1 MTTNLKLNTKFF
13 FTGEELSETE
23 LTQLLDL
30 AIELKKNPIQS
41 TLKNKTIAIVFEKP
55 SLRTR
60 VSFAVGIQQLGGQV
74 IEITSAQRKKEEP
87 QDTIR
92 VLQGYVNGVMLR
104 THEHEILETM
114 AEYSKIPIINGLSDL
129 HHPCQILADLQTL
142 QENFQ
147 DLRGRK
153 IAYIGDGNNMLH
165 SLLLLAPVMGMQVH
179 YACPNGYQPDSTIV
193 ARAQKIIADAK
204 TCARTSAQ
212 TSAKAG
218 LAATFAG
225 IKSFQTPQEAVAD
238 VDAIYTDVWTS
249 MGFET
254 NDVEKDQAR
263 QQAFAGYQVN
273 ATLYA
278 LAKPTALIMHC
289 MPVVIDQEITR
300 EMMEHRN
307 SVLFQQSENRLHA
320 QKALMM
326 GMFA

>member
-13 FTGEELSETE
+13 FTGEELSESE

-30 AIELKKNPIQS
+30 AIELKKNPIQT

-60 VSFAVGIQQLGGQV
+60 VSFTVGIQQLGGQV

-92 VLQGYVNGVMLR
+92 VLQGYVDGVMLR

-142 QENFQ
+142 QENFK

-165 SLLLLAPVMGMQVH
+165 SLLLLAPLMGMQVH
-179 YACPNGYQPDSTIV
+179 YACPNGYKPDANIV
-193 ARAQKIIADAK
+193 ARAKNIIANAK
-204 TCARTSAQ
+204 SINLSSNQ
-212 TSAKAG
+212 TANN
-218 LAATFAG
+218 LAAAQSAIIEFD
-225 IKSFQTPQEAVAD
+225 TPQEAVTG

-254 NDVEKDQAR
+254 NDPAKDKAR
-263 QQAFAGYQVN
+263 QLAFAGYQVN
-273 ATLYA
+273 AKLYA

-300 EMMEHRN
+300 EMIEHKN

>member
-1 MTTNLKLNTKFF
+1 MTTNLKLKTKFF

-30 AIELKKNPIQS
+30 AIELKRNPIQS

-60 VSFAVGIQQLGGQV
+60 VSFSVGIQQLGGQV
-74 IEITSAQRKKEEP
+74 IEITSTQRKKEEP

-92 VLQGYVNGVMLR
+92 VLQGYVDGVMLR

-193 ARAQKIIADAK
+193 ARAQKIITDAK
-204 TCARTSAQ
+204 V
-212 TSAKAG
+212 G
-218 LAATFAG
+218 LAASFAG

-254 NDVEKDQAR
+254 NDVEKDKAR

-273 ATLYA
+273 AKLYA
-278 LAKPTALIMHC
+278 LAKPTTLIMHC

-320 QKALMM
+320 QKALLM